1 MRYMSGYL
9 QALMVRPY
17 TCAEEK
23 DSCSLMCAGW
33 TRFMWI
39 HLGNTYFAFASAES
53 LVDGAAPRA
62 LVTGDR

>member
-1 MRYMSGYL
+1 
-9 QALMVRPY
+9 MVRPY

-53 LVDGAAPRA
+53 LADGP
-62 LVTGDR
+62 VTGYRSARTRSAL